1 MPRNLSIGKRRTCAW
16 QSLELARQVDVP
28 ARSAV
33 RQPAL
38 GAQRGLR
45 THVAVGTPL
54 ARAVVRGDLR
64 QPRRLARIELA
75 PLARD
80 LLERRFGCSL
90 GRLRHGEHT
99 FDSNQKLTRNKAQ
112 FLPTVIDKMISGRSL
127 RTFRK
132 TMRALGK
139 VR

>member
-1 MPRNLSIGKRRTCAW
+1 MQASSLMNRCFTCRASITVHRIGDALHDDSQFFRRHASSGIDQNRLALLDRYLTIRRVSVRDDRRVMPRNLSIGKRRTCAW

-54 ARAVVRGDLR
+54 ARAAV
-64 QPRRLARIELA
+64 
-75 PLARD
+75 
-80 LLERRFGCSL
+80 
-90 GRLRHGEHT
+90 
-99 FDSNQKLTRNKAQ
+99 
-112 FLPTVIDKMISGRSL
+112 
-127 RTFRK
+127 
-132 TMRALGK
+132 
-139 VR
+139 